1 MARGKVC
8 LGHGARFTVAPGHP
22 WGPRMGSL
30 KSLCRTSYWSSA
42 ETIALNCIVFW
53 QHTNKHFDR
62 QTEGHRHH
70 RKILLAQV
78 QDTFTILIL
87 LSVHSC
93 ASSLARRVTSSDA
106 SAIAFA
112 QSMRSLLEPPSPLHI
127 NNHVNSHSQ
136 NIVTAMKSWPATD
149 ECYQQPATDECYQ
162 QAATDECY
170 QQAATDD
177 CYQQPATDE
186 CYQQAAAV
194 TPC

>member
-1 MARGKVC
+1 
-8 LGHGARFTVAPGHP
+8 
-22 WGPRMGSL
+22 MGSL

-62 QTEGHRHH
+62 QTEGHH

-136 NIVTAMKSWPATD
+136 NIVTAVKSWPATD
-149 ECYQQPATDECYQ
+149 ECYQQP
-162 QAATDECY
+162 
-170 QQAATDD
+170 ATDD

-194 TPC
+194 TPCWQHETDNGWINDNHHISGL